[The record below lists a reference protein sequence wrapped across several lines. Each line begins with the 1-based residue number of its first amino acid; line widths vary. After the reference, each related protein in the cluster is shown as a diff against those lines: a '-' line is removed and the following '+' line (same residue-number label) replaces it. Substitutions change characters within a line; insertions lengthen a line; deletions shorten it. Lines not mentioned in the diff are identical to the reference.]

1 MSIDIN
7 KLKSK
12 LIEDYKFADEI
23 SDDEINRVLSE
34 IHKKGASTP
43 KEVDEI
49 VYTVLDGKRHY
60 AFESLDTS
68 NTTSLALQL
77 IQAAKVYAQT
87 QGRWKHSHRE

>member
-1 MSIDIN
+1 MKMSINI
-7 KLKSK
+7 KQLKSK
-12 LIEDYKFADEI
+12 LIEGYKFADEI
-23 SDDEINRVLSE
+23 SDDEFNKVLSE
-34 IHKKGASTP
+34 ISKKNASTQ

-49 VYTVLDGKRHY
+49 VSSVLEGKRHY

-87 QGRWKHSHRE
+87 QGR